1 MVSGPSKIS
10 SQCEFWRGRDP
21 PTLARVPNRSAM
33 VHNNWKERNR
43 ERLVEAGRNNSA
55 RADQLLAR
63 IVKARK
69 WAFKDSEG
77 GGCIAYRHD
86 NGGKLHGVWSKNKSI
101 VYWHKRTQL
110 VPEND
115 YHLECQDHYLRL
127 LTKEAEFEER
137 KRYIRET
144 CHETTIFGITRQE
157 MLERVQA
164 KYTWAKDN
172 GMAELLFA
180 MHEWA
185 PLLRAKGC
193 EVDVEPLPPLAV
205 PAALKRPWD

>member
-1 MVSGPSKIS
+1 M
-10 SQCEFWRGRDP
+10 
-21 PTLARVPNRSAM
+21 
-33 VHNNWKERNR
+33 
-43 ERLVEAGRNNSA
+43 EAGRNNSA

-193 EVDVEPLPPLAV
+193 EVDVEPLPLWPCLQHSSV
-205 PAALKRPWD
+205 RGTEIT